1 MGISCEEIIHFS
13 DFYMGDQ
20 SQKKKRF
27 ENIYTENGQPNP
39 LPMTQFKCT
48 ALKVKKTYQ

>member
-20 SQKKKRF
+20 SQKKK
-27 ENIYTENGQPNP
+27 G
-39 LPMTQFKCT
+39 
-48 ALKVKKTYQ
+48 LKTFIQKMGSPTLYLRLNLNVQH